1 MRVGG
6 TIAMNAR
13 EMKVE
18 MLRMLSATAAMS
30 IGASLAIGS
39 VIIAFAA
46 FLQ

>member
-1 MRVGG
+1 MD
-6 TIAMNAR
+6 AR

-18 MLRMLSATAAMS
+18 MLRMLSVTAVLS

-39 VIIAFAA
+39 VIVAFAA

>member
-6 TIAMNAR
+6 TIAMDAR

-18 MLRMLSATAAMS
+18 MLRMLSATAVLS

-39 VIIAFAA
+39 LIVAFAF
-46 FLQ
+46 FLL